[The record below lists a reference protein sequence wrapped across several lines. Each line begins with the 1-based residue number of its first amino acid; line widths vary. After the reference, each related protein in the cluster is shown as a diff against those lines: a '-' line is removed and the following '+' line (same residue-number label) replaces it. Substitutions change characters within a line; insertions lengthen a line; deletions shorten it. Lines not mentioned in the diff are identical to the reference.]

1 MAGRGSRLR
10 PHSLTIPKPMLPVAG
25 MPIVTQLIHEIARVV
40 DQPIKEIAY
49 VLGDP
54 AFFGKPV
61 EEELIQIAHQLGAE
75 AKIYRQLKP
84 LGTGHAVMCAADSLS
99 GPIIVAYADT
109 LIRTDLTL
117 DPEADGMI
125 WVKKVSNPKA
135 YGVVKLNTSAI
146 CIRLSSYW
154 DILL

>member
-25 MPIVTQLIHEIARVV
+25 MPIVTQLIHELARVV

-75 AKIYRQLKP
+75 A
-84 LGTGHAVMCAADSLS
+84 
-99 GPIIVAYADT
+99 
-109 LIRTDLTL
+109 
-117 DPEADGMI
+117 
-125 WVKKVSNPKA
+125 
-135 YGVVKLNTSAI
+135 
-146 CIRLSSYW
+146 
-154 DILL
+154 